1 VRTVNFTQKYSLLHF
16 NGAIPYSFSDY
27 DLYVDFIAGINS
39 SNSGFLVYQPGFAG
53 PTTAFQPT
61 TGYLVVKT
69 AGLNFSMNLPD
80 IVVPDTIRFKRRYNI
95 FTFPYSAPISFDR
108 YADYIEAV
116 LIPNANGT
124 GFVTYQSGYASPFTT
139 FVPGSTYLVVAYG
152 GFDIENPDPSPTP
165 TGTPL
170 PTPGATPTPTA
181 TYTPTPTRT
190 PTQTASQTPTGT
202 PGLTPTTT
210 STTTQSPTPSV
221 TIGATPSTTPTQTQ
235 TPTRTPLQTSTPTP
249 TVTQTPSQTKTPTP
263 TVTPTPSVTRPNTA
277 REVTATPTP
286 SVTNTKTPTQTPTCT
301 PSATQPTIPKGRID
315 FDGGGSGDPH
325 MQLSVSTSMEQVAKT
340 SVYLNPCRVMK
351 FAGYGYQIPGP
362 ITEEYGI
369 AYSHKDIFKA
379 QSYYYVSS
387 GTFVEGLWQDYSNG
401 GSIPP
406 DVTVTY
412 ANDVSLY
419 NELNDN
425 STAEYTPAWV
435 VHDPINYFEELPGR
449 MLRETNDY
457 VEILCK
463 SSTMGDYYNYR
474 MQLFYTLSAFKPFI
488 DEDIDELNS
497 KILRDNSVKYYPMT
511 AAIINEDKTIW
522 WRAEIPKL
530 HPNEKMVYKI
540 GCWRSFKNETMYK
553 PGKVAAA
560 WDDNGPGASPNE
572 ALIFYVK
579 NNDRWLAITTTN
591 AYAGVPGASVV
602 NQVYI
607 QGSHV
612 PENIKRVG
620 TVNYTD
626 TELGITFQGS
636 YGTLRFNTTKTLEFD
651 EIGGGLALVMMRVAV
666 NNGAWSGGW
675 GANVQGYDIAGE
687 PFNITRQDLFAAARD
702 GYGSAAWNKVT
713 FFFNTG
719 SNQTTFSSLTTIA
732 VDGPCSQRNFANF
745 DWDPLEPLP
754 PFLPD
759 DAGWDS
765 GSLRAAYKVPSKIN
779 DSLQPYFLV
788 EGPQI
793 SYINN
798 LIMDT
803 VSANGIMW
811 PAQGGTGTEAI

>member
-1 VRTVNFTQKYSLLHF
+1 MRTVNFTQKYSLLHF

-61 TGYLVVKT
+61 TGYLVVKA

-80 IVVPDTIRFKRRYNI
+80 VVVPDTIRFKRRYNI

-124 GFVTYQSGYASPFTT
+124 GFVTYQSGFASPFTT

-152 GFDIENPDPSPTP
+152 SFDIENPDPSPTP

-170 PTPGATPTPTA
+170 PTPGATPTPT
-181 TYTPTPTRT
+181 TTNTPTPTKT

-210 STTTQSPTPSV
+210 TTTTQSPTPSV
-221 TIGATPSTTPTQTQ
+221 TIGATPTTTPTQTQ

-263 TVTPTPSVTRPNTA
+263 TVTPTPSVTRPPA
-277 REVTATPTP
+277 AITATPTP

-301 PSATQPTIPKGRID
+301 PSATQPPASKGRID

-325 MQLSVSTSMEQVAKT
+325 MQVSLNTGIDEITNITSAI
-340 SVYLNPCRVMK
+340 LNPCRVMK
-351 FAGYGYQIPGP
+351 YAGYGYQIPGS

-387 GTFVEGLWQDYSNG
+387 GAFVEGLWQDYSNG

-425 STAEYTPAWV
+425 STAEYTPAWI

-449 MLRETNDY
+449 MLRETNNY

-463 SSTMGDYYNYR
+463 SSAMGDYYNYR
-474 MQLFYTLSAFKPFI
+474 MQLFYTLSAFNQFI
-488 DEDIDELNS
+488 DQDIDTLNGS
-497 KILRDNSVKYYPMT
+497 ILRDNSVKYYPMT
-511 AAIINEDKTIW
+511 AAIINADNTIW

-540 GCWRSFKNETMYK
+540 GCWRNFRNETMYK
-553 PGKVAAA
+553 PGKIAAQ
-560 WDDNGPGASPNE
+560 WDDNGPE
-572 ALIFYVK
+572 APYESLFLYVK
-579 NNDRWLAITTTN
+579 NNDRWLAITHTGEF
-591 AYAGVPGASVV
+591 AGIPGASIVKGV
-602 NQVYI
+602 FI
-607 QGSHV
+607 RGSHV
-612 PENIKRVG
+612 SDNRSG

-626 TELGITFQGS
+626 TELGISIIGGRGFMS
-636 YGTLRFNTTKTLEFD
+636 FRTTKTVEFD
-651 EIGGGLALVMMRVAV
+651 EIGGGLAVVLMKAAST
-666 NNGAWSGGW
+666 GAWNGGW
-675 GANVQGYDIAGE
+675 GPDVRGYDVAGE
-687 PFNITRQDLFAAARD
+687 SFGITRFDLIQAASQ

-719 SNQTTFSSLTTIA
+719 NSNRTTFSSLTTIA
-732 VDGPCSQRNFANF
+732 VDGPCNQRNFNNF
-745 DWDPLEPLP
+745 AWDPLEPEP
-754 PFLPD
+754 PFAPD
-759 DAGWDS
+759 DPRWNNG
-765 GSLRAAYKVPSKIN
+765 GSLRAAYKVPSKIS

-788 EGPQI
+788 EGPEI

-803 VSANGIMW
+803 LSA
-811 PAQGGTGTEAI
+811 TGAI